1 MSQVHPAPTPCAPTR
16 THARLLAAVLAL
28 GGAGTVALPAGAA
41 DRSAGENIIYA
52 WAQVLRADPVY
63 ERVLVTEQV
72 EQCSDSVEYERIDG
86 GGRRTAG
93 AVIGAVVG
101 GVLGNQVGDGSG
113 RRAATAAGAVA
124 GGVAGSRIAGDGG
137 TGEVVLGPGC
147 QLVEVDREVNQLAGY
162 DVEYRYRG
170 DVFMSRVAEDP
181 GERMRIRIAV
191 SPAIE
196 SGPR

>member
-1 MSQVHPAPTPCAPTR
+1 MSPTPQAPSPR
-16 THARLLAAVLAL
+16 APGRAPARALAAVLVL
-28 GGAGTVALPAGAA
+28 GGAGGVALPVGAA
-41 DRSAGENIIYA
+41 ERTTGENVIYA

-72 EQCSDSVEYERIDG
+72 EQCSDAVEYERIDG

-124 GGVAGSRIAGDGG
+124 GGVAGSRIAGEGG

-147 QLVEVDREVNQLAGY
+147 QLVEVDREVNRLAGY

-196 SGPR
+196 TGPR